1 MKNKRANE
9 EQSMKDLMEI
19 FKSKHRLNPGLDK
32 VDVENAWMTQL
43 GPAIKNYT
51 DEIKFRNNTLT
62 VYLSSST
69 LREELSYGKE
79 RIIKTLN
86 ESLGKDLISKLIL
99 R

>member
-9 EQSMKDLMEI
+9 EQSMKDLLEI
-19 FKSKHRLNPGLDK
+19 FKNKHRLNPGLNK
-32 VDVENAWMTQL
+32 VDVEHAWKTQL

-51 DEIKFRNNTLT
+51 NEVKFKNNTLT
-62 VYLSSST
+62 VHLSSST

-79 RIIKTLN
+79 RIIKRLN
-86 ESLGKDLISKLIL
+86 ESLGRELISKLIL

>member
-9 EQSMKDLMEI
+9 EQSMKDLMDM
-19 FKSKHRLNPGLDK
+19 FKQKHRLSPGLNK

-51 DEIKFRNNTLT
+51 ESIRFKNNTLT
-62 VYLSSST
+62 VHLSSST
-69 LREELSYGKE
+69 LREELSYNKE
-79 RIIKTLN
+79 KIIKRLN
-86 ESLGKDLISKLIL
+86 ESIGKQLISKLIL

>member
-19 FKSKHRLNPGLDK
+19 FKNKHRLNPGLNK

-51 DEIKFRNNTLT
+51 NEIKFKNNILT
-62 VYLSSST
+62 VHLSSST

-79 RIIKTLN
+79 KIIKTLN
-86 ESLGKDLISKLIL
+86 ESLGRELISKLIL

>member
-19 FKSKHRLNPGLDK
+19 FKSKHRLNPGLNK

-51 DEIKFRNNTLT
+51 NEVKFRNHTLT
-62 VYLSSST
+62 VHLSSST

-79 RIIKTLN
+79 KIIKTLN
-86 ESLGKDLISKLIL
+86 ESLGRELISKLIL

>member
-19 FKSKHRLNPGLDK
+19 FKSKHRLNPGLNK
-32 VDVENAWMTQL
+32 VDVENAWMTEL

-51 DEIKFRNNTLT
+51 NEVKFRNHTLT
-62 VYLSSST
+62 VHLSSST

-79 RIIKTLN
+79 KIIKTLN
-86 ESLGKDLISKLIL
+86 ESLGRELISKLIL

>member
-9 EQSMKDLMEI
+9 EKSMKDLMEI
-19 FKSKHRLNPGLDK
+19 FKNKHRLNPGLDK

-51 DEIKFRNNTLT
+51 NEIKFRNNTLT
-62 VYLSSST
+62 VHLSSST

-79 RIIKTLN
+79 KIIKTLN
-86 ESLGKDLISKLIL
+86 ESLGRELISKLIL